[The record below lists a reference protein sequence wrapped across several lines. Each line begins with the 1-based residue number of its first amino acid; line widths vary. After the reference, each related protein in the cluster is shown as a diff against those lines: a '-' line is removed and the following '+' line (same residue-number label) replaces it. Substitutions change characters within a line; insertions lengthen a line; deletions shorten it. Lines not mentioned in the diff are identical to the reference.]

1 MRNKDIIIHDFTDIL
16 FLKTLNVIPRVPW
29 GESLKIVW
37 KFDLFKKRKML
48 LEFLSRLSLDHFNN
62 KAVFNEFEQQ
72 KLV

>member
-16 FLKTLNVIPRVPW
+16 FLKTLNVISRVPW
-29 GESLKIVW
+29 GESLKIVC

-62 KAVFNEFEQQ
+62 TAVFNEFEQH